1 MIGCLEIKSNLS
13 PTFFLKL
20 REPKEVILYN
30 RRGISVTVTNHKQT
44 DSSKKRWMYVF
55 LSIGIMMCLG
65 TVYSWGVF
73 QMPVEEYYHVSAA
86 KSGMPYMISLA
97 FYALFMMLSGK
108 YLDRYS
114 PRRVLFIGSMLVVLG
129 WMLSSVV
136 PNIYLLTITYG
147 GIMGA
152 GVGIAYGVPMSVV
165 SRWFPE
171 KKGFI
176 VGVVLIGFGLSPLL
190 TAPLASQLVNHYGLN
205 QAFRI
210 LGVLFAV
217 LLPLLSWPMRMPARD
232 LMIGIL
238 EKENAS
244 FPTNEITTKELLGN
258 GNFKRLY
265 ICFML
270 GTMMGLTLIGMTA
283 SVGIEFI
290 KIPSDKIALLLS
302 LYAIFNGLG
311 RPTFGH
317 LTDKIGNKRTMQLSY
332 SLIMVAAILMLI
344 AEEGSWMLYVLA
356 FSLFWFNLGG
366 WLAIAPAATLEY
378 YGSDNYSRIYGMVF
392 TAYGIGAIA
401 GVSLSG
407 ILRDMSGSYDPIFWS
422 ILGICVI
429 GILISQKNIEGKTK
443 KRNGEQR

>member
-1 MIGCLEIKSNLS
+1 
-13 PTFFLKL
+13 
-20 REPKEVILYN
+20 
-30 RRGISVTVTNHKQT
+30 
-44 DSSKKRWMYVF
+44 
-55 LSIGIMMCLG
+55 
-65 TVYSWGVF
+65 
-73 QMPVEEYYHVSAA
+73 
-86 KSGMPYMISLA
+86 MPYMISLA
-97 FYALFMMLSGK
+97 FYALFMMLSGR
-108 YLDRYS
+108 YLDRHS
-114 PRRVLFIGSMLVVLG
+114 PRKVLIFGGTLVVLG
-129 WMLSSVV
+129 WMLSSVA
-136 PNIYLLTITYG
+136 PNIYLLTVTYG

-190 TAPLASQLVNHYGLN
+190 TAPLASMLVSHFGLN

-210 LGVLFAV
+210 LGLLFAI
-217 LLPLLSWPMRMPARD
+217 LIPLLSWQMRIPEKD
-232 LMIGIL
+232 LRL
-238 EKENAS
+238 ELPEKKKAS
-244 FPTNEITTKELLGN
+244 FHKKDISTKEMLGT

-270 GTMMGLTLIGMTA
+270 GTMMGLTVIGMTA

-290 KIPSDKIALLLS
+290 KIPPDKIALLMS
-302 LYAIFNGLG
+302 WYAIFNGLG

-317 LTDKIGNKRTMQLSY
+317 LTDLLGNKRTMQLSY
-332 SLIMVAAILMLI
+332 SLILTASILMLI
-344 AEEGSWMLYVLA
+344 AEEGSWILYMVA

-378 YGSDNYSRIYGMVF
+378 YGSHNYSQNYGVVF

-407 ILRDMSGSYDPIFWS
+407 ILRDLSGSYDPIFWS

-429 GILISQKNIEGKTK
+429 GILISQKNIEAKTT